1 MNSSNMDMHQ
11 QQIQFEFPTD
21 AGEFYL
27 NCFASANRG
36 GFSVAPFNRQLLA
49 CCLFGC
55 LLVLVAVVADVAVAA
70 AVIRCCCGAVQCS
83 APLPGRLTIIIY
95 WPHASHSFDFVF
107 SPGFFFGFL
116 AARVGR
122 SLCNLFSSP
131 SLGLVGSYC
140 TTVGAL
146 VAETLI

>member
-1 MNSSNMDMHQ
+1 MDMHQ

-36 GFSVAPFNRQLLA
+36 GFSVAPFNGQLLLA

-107 SPGFFFGFL
+107 SPGFFF
-116 AARVGR
+116 
-122 SLCNLFSSP
+122 LFS
-131 SLGLVGSYC
+131 LL
-140 TTVGAL
+140 L
-146 VAETLI
+146 E

>member
-36 GFSVAPFNRQLLA
+36 GFSVAPFNGQLLA

-55 LLVLVAVVADVAVAA
+55 LLVLVAVVADVAAAA
-70 AVIRCCCGAVQCS
+70 AVIRCCCGAVHRC
-83 APLPGRLTIIIY
+83 
-95 WPHASHSFDFVF
+95 
-107 SPGFFFGFL
+107 
-116 AARVGR
+116 
-122 SLCNLFSSP
+122 
-131 SLGLVGSYC
+131 LGV
-140 TTVGAL
+140 
-146 VAETLI
+146 